1 MKILVLTPFNK
12 SGAMLCT
19 KIWEQLS
26 PDIQKIGFSIPMYM
40 QYLIET
46 KQAEGLP
53 EAYFYSMKAAELVY
67 NQSSKDLIMFGN
79 MNADFEFDVVFNL
92 REDDR
97 EFFVEALGEIVGD
110 ESELLSHF
118 LTNQHTGKESVL
130 KLKGI
135 DETAKFLNT
144 YLHTK
149 VQDELDKLIF
159 EYHKQVKDIEA
170 NGKASKITKQVS

>member
-19 KIWEQLS
+19 QIWEQLN
-26 PDIQKIGFSIPMYM
+26 PDIQHIGFSVPMYM

-67 NQSSKDLIMFGN
+67 HQSQKDLIIFGN
-79 MNADFEFDVVFNL
+79 MSTDFEFDVIFNL
-92 REDDR
+92 RENDR
-97 EFFVEALGEIVGD
+97 EFFVEALREVVGD
-110 ESELLSHF
+110 ESELLAHF
-118 LTNQHTGKESVL
+118 LTNQHSEKESVL
-130 KLKGI
+130 KLKGV
-135 DETAKFLNT
+135 DETANFLNR

-159 EYHKQVKDIEA
+159 EYHKQIKNIEA
-170 NGKASKITKQVS
+170 NGKASKISKQVS